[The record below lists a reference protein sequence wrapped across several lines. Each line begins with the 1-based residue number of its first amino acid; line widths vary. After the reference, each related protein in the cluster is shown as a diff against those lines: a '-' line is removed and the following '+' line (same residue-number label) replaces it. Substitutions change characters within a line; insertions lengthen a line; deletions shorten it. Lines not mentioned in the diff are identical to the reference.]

1 MLYHWTWRG
10 KHFYG
15 GYHQQGHFKRVRSQH
30 ETWCLIEFGG
40 YWWKRTIEN
49 YTTINASTK
58 GHVVEG
64 MPINVRIVEITKR
77 ELANREIVK
86 KIIAK

>member
-1 MLYHWTWRG
+1 MRA
-10 KHFYG
+10 
-15 GYHQQGHFKRVRSQH
+15 FKGVRTQH

-40 YWWKRTIEN
+40 YWWEGTIEN
-49 YTTINASTK
+49 HITINASTK

-64 MPINVRIVEITKR
+64 IPINVKIIELTAR

-86 KIIAK
+86 KVIAKKLAITIW

>member
-1 MLYHWTWRG
+1 MKLL
-10 KHFYG
+10 
-15 GYHQQGHFKRVRSQH
+15 
-30 ETWCLIEFGG
+30 CLIEFGG
-40 YWWKRTIEN
+40 YWREGTIEKH
-49 YTTINASTK
+49 TTINASTK

-77 ELANREIVK
+77 ELTNRKIVK